1 MLYMRDGEI
10 KYRTEGAMPAEE
22 VLRLADIHL
31 FGVPSAEDH
40 SIEPTEAASACK
52 PLEASATSEP

>member
-1 MLYMRDGEI
+1 MKDGEI

-31 FGVPSAEDH
+31 FDVPSAEDLA
-40 SIEPTEAASACK
+40 IEPTEAASACN